1 MAIRFYHGDLP
12 GSGHYDG
19 GTDRSRYSDVEH
31 SVLPVTSG
39 HRLVLTYN
47 LVQNVGGPTRLAS
60 CLTDDQAKINQI
72 LAIWNHKCQP
82 KSMDYPPFLSYMLGH
97 KYTDANLRLDH
108 LKGKDAYLARYLQTA
123 CLDQDFCF
131 FLANLERT
139 VSGGCEES
147 YDPYDHYGGRRGYNW
162 RNDDDEDNEGSSSGN
177 DETGS
182 SGADL
187 DEYHELHDIYD
198 TSLKLRTFYRA
209 NGQLLA
215 KGIPIK
221 EVDIVQ
227 DNVFN
232 RNPDSEDYEGHTG
245 NAGASATH
253 TYRNSCIVIMPRQFE
268 TPFLLSHA
276 KKGTKRG
283 RWGLRN
289 TEEDVEMEAW
299 IAPQIEEL
307 RLEPAIDQRRADL
320 AQTCE
325 LILSEC
331 KALQQEAGSPAFFVN
346 RSSSLSNV
354 APGLVARA
362 ALQLKQ
368 PSLFKLATT
377 VAKDILPTEVYR
389 PFGEML
395 GEVSIVQWQEW

>member
-1 MAIRFYHGDLP
+1 MVIYPDHVVME
-12 GSGHYDG
+12 
-19 GTDRSRYSDVEH
+19 TDRFRYSDVEH

-47 LVQNVGGPTRLAS
+47 LVQNVGGPTRLA

-72 LAIWNHKCQP
+72 LAIWNHKV
-82 KSMDYPPFLSYMLGH
+82 DYPPFLSYMLDH

-108 LKGKDAYLARYLQTA
+108 LKGQDAYLARYLQTA

-139 VSGGCEES
+139 ISGGCEES

-162 RNDDDEDNEGSSSGN
+162 RNEDSEGSSDS
-177 DETGS
+177 ETGS
-182 SGADL
+182 SAELG
-187 DEYHELHDIYD
+187 EFHELDDIYD

-227 DNVFN
+227 DNVFD
-232 RNPDSEDYEGHTG
+232 RNPDSEDYEGFTG

-253 TYRNSCIVIMPRQFE
+253 TYRNSCIVIMPLQYQ
-268 TPFLLSHA
+268 TPFLLGHA
-276 KKGTKRG
+276 KKATNGG
-283 RWGLRN
+283 RWSLRYV
-289 TEEDVEMEAW
+289 EDDVNMEAW
-299 IAPQIEEL
+299 IVPQIEEL
-307 RLEPAIDQRRADL
+307 RSKSADQRREL

-325 LILSEC
+325 LILTEC
-331 KALQQEAGSPAFFVN
+331 KALQQETGFSRN
-346 RSSSLSNV
+346 SSLSKT

-362 ALQLKQ
+362 ALQLKE
-368 PSLFKLATT
+368 PSLFKLSAT
-377 VAKDILPTEVYR
+377 VGKDILPIEVYR

-395 GEVSIVQWQEW
+395 SEVSIVQWQEW